1 MATRRQSRAP
11 RNVRS
16 LGWTLH
22 VFGRIVMAMAI
33 DTSRKKTQ
41 KKHDPLSPGLSLG
54 RRLILILEKKHHCTL
69 PSELSSGPSPC
80 LAHSASAGH
89 ERSQASP
96 GSASQFSSTTQ
107 PPSPSPRHHGCPSS
121 WERTVSASSSTSN
134 RSCLSQPRRV
144 LMPRC
149 L

>member
-1 MATRRQSRAP
+1 MATRWQSRAP

-16 LGWTLH
+16 LWRTLH
-22 VFGRIVMAMAI
+22 IFGHIFVMAMAV
-33 DTSRKKTQ
+33 DTSRKKNKQ
-41 KKHDPLSPGLSLG
+41 KHDPLSSGLSLG
-54 RRLILILEKKHHCTL
+54 QRLILILEKKHGTL

-80 LAHSASAGH
+80 PVHSASAGH
-89 ERSQASP
+89 EQSQASP

-121 WERTVSASSSTSN
+121 LERTVSTSSSTSN
-134 RSCLSQPRRV
+134 CSCLSQPRRV
-144 LMPRC
+144 LMPHC